1 MLAPGV
7 RGVIGIGRVKTP
19 TLAIV
24 CLRELE
30 IRNFQPEDYFRIV
43 ATATVAGGSFPMRH
57 APSAKMRIKDRLR
70 AEAIAKAAAGHQG
83 PLGVSIEQKRQA
95 PPRLSIFRPCRRPAA
110 KGGVGRPTRRFRWR
124 KSFMT
129 ATARN

>member
-1 MLAPGV
+1 LSACASW
-7 RGVIGIGRVKTP
+7 KS
-19 TLAIV
+19 A
-24 CLRELE
+24 
-30 IRNFQPEDYFRIV
+30 NFQPEDYFEIV

-70 AEAIAKAAAGHQG
+70 AEAIAKAAAGHRG

-95 PPRLSIFRPCRRPAA
+95 PPRLFDLPALQ
-110 KGGVGRPTRRFRWR
+110 KTCGQRWVGRPTRRFPWR
-124 KSFMT
+124 RSFMT